1 MKINKT
7 DIDDDYEFARAKYYN
22 LVDKGDEA
30 LELMM
35 ELARESEHPRAF
47 EVLSNMMKQNA
58 EIADRLMELQKKKK
72 EAEKVDIN
80 APALPNSM
88 TQNNVF
94 VGSSSD
100 LQRMLAS
107 KFEEK
112 ANVIESEE

>member
-72 EAEKVDIN
+72 EVEKVDSN
-80 APALPNSM
+80 VTALPNSM